1 MGPLHRPI
9 CPIYECDLILLLAFY
24 YTTTA
29 PKRHHF
35 QDNEQQRDNRMAQSL
50 YPQNCLEDLQCIMT
64 WTGATHGPLHT
75 YAWENSS
82 MSMCIRFLRN
92 AVIESVGYSNSLCFH
107 SLAQCYCCISTVS
120 CILQCSTSTQNC
132 CVLLDSD

>member
-29 PKRHHF
+29 PERHHF

-50 YPQNCLEDLQCIMT
+50 HPQNCLEELQCIMT
-64 WTGATHGPLHT
+64 WTGATHGPLHI
-75 YAWENSS
+75 YAWENTS
-82 MSMCIRFLRN
+82 MSMLTVCQ
-92 AVIESVGYSNSLCFH
+92 VPQKCHNSKVWATPILLVF
-107 SLAQCYCCISTVS
+107 SLFGP
-120 CILQCSTSTQNC
+120 
-132 CVLLDSD
+132 VLLLY